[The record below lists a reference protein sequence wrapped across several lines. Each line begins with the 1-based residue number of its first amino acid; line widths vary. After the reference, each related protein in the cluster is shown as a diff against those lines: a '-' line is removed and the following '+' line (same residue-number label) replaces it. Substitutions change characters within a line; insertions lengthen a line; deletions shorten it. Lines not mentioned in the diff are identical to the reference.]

1 MKTKY
6 FGMPGMPGT
15 DGSEVA
21 KTQPPAEAEIPG
33 DLVQG
38 DDIADSVS
46 VATSAL
52 LNLERKAEYIHLEAG
67 NLNRHEIAGELR
79 ELIYR
84 LADDSFEACAGS
96 GHNPY
101 EIAAATDIADGLST
115 AEEVAASAAGIAAGL
130 ADLGIPA
137 IKKLADDFAAD
148 IAKISYKLNLC

>member
-6 FGMPGMPGT
+6 FGMPGEPGT
-15 DGSEVA
+15 D
-21 KTQPPAEAEIPG
+21 KMPPAEAEIPG

-52 LNLERKAEYIHLEAG
+52 LNLERKAEYVHLEAG

-148 IAKISYKLNLC
+148 VAKISYKLNLC

>member
-6 FGMPGMPGT
+6 LGMPGEPGT
-15 DGSEVA
+15 D
-21 KTQPPAEAEIPG
+21 KMPPAEAEIPG

-52 LNLERKAEYIHLEAG
+52 LNLERKAEYVHLEAG

-148 IAKISYKLNLC
+148 VAKISYKLNLC

>member
-1 MKTKY
+1 MQTKY
-6 FGMPGMPGT
+6 FGMPGEPGT
-15 DGSEVA
+15 D
-21 KTQPPAEAEIPG
+21 KMPPAEAEIPG
-33 DLVQG
+33 DMVQG

-52 LNLERKAEYIHLEAG
+52 LNLGRKAEYVHLEAG

-84 LADDSFEACAGS
+84 LADDAFEACAGS

-101 EIAAATDIADGLST
+101 EISAASDIADGLST

-130 ADLGIPA
+130 ADLGLPA
-137 IKKLADDFAAD
+137 LKKLADDFAAD